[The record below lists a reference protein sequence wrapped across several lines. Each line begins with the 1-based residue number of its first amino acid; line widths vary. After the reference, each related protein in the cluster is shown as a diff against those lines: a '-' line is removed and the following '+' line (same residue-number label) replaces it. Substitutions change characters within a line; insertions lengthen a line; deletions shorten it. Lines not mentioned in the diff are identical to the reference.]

1 MSKKTEKRA
10 DKNST
15 ATEEL
20 AEFAT
25 GDLEALCQATA
36 EAIVDGQG
44 FSWLKPPPQGTLE
57 AYWRGVLLIP
67 ERTLFV
73 ARLNGRIVGTA
84 QLVRPSR
91 NNEQGSFSAE
101 VATFFVAPW
110 ARGYGLARSLL
121 RDAEAK
127 ARQEGF
133 STLEVNVRAD
143 RKAAIALAEGSG
155 FVKWA
160 TKERYARV
168 GGGYLAG
175 HYYAKHLDQTELPTV

>member
-1 MSKKTEKRA
+1 MSKKSQTRA
-10 DKNST
+10 DKNIT

-20 AEFAT
+20 TEFAA
-25 GDLEALCQATA
+25 GDLEALCKATE
-36 EAIVDGQG
+36 EAIVEGQG
-44 FSWLKPPPQGTLE
+44 FSWLKPPPQGTLD

-73 ARLNGRIVGTA
+73 ARLNGHIVGTV
-84 QLVRPSR
+84 QLVRPPR
-91 NNEQGSFSAE
+91 NNEQGAFSAE
-101 VATFFVAPW
+101 MATFFIAPW

-121 RDAEAK
+121 RDAELK

-133 STLEVNVRAD
+133 TTLEVNVRAD
-143 RKAAIALAEGSG
+143 RKAAIALAEASG

-168 GGGYLAG
+168 NGGYLPG
-175 HYYAKHLDQTELPTV
+175 YYYVKYLDQTELPEV